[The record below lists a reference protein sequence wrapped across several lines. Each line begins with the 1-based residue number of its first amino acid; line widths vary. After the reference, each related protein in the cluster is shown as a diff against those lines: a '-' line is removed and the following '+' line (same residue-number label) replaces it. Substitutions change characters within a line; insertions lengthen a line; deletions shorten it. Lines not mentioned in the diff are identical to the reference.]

1 MVSWSSAFWVLRYC
15 CSALMVSML
24 AWMLS
29 MVVLWF
35 AMTPLCRTIV
45 SFRLTMSSLNSS
57 SIPLPPS
64 PSAGGEPCAVM
75 YLGSSYCTSAPE
87 GPSFCDSCKAAVRA
101 PVCRDRVVIVLGCR
115 DC

>member
-24 AWMLS
+24 AWMLL
-29 MVVLWF
+29 MV
-35 AMTPLCRTIV
+35 CSV

-87 GPSFCDSCKAAVRA
+87 SPSFCDSCKAAVRA
-101 PVCRDRVVIVLGCR
+101 PVCRDHC
-115 DC
+115 